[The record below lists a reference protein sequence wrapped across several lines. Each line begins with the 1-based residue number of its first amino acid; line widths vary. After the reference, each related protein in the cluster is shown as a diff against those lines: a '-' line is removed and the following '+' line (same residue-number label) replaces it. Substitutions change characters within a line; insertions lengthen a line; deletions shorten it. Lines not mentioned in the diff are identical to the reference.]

1 MDAYPGSDSGS
12 VSRSDPVPWP
22 APAPAPPAGYLDAV
36 GGQPVLT
43 VARQAYAAALEQSW
57 PDPARLHHGG
67 RRAGL
72 LLDTARASIARFL
85 EVPAAQ
91 CFLGASTAELLHSC
105 IEGMFAARIGA
116 GAPARIVV
124 SEAESLAVLTAA
136 RSCPTAEVV
145 TVPVTVTGAVDL
157 DMLASALA
165 QGAALACVQV
175 ANAEVGTR
183 QPLAD
188 VHRLCAAA
196 GVPLVS
202 DATQVPGHDDI
213 GATGGTEPEWDALVA
228 APRDWGATAG
238 CAVLVLA
245 RGTRWK
251 PAEAPDRG
259 WVGGF
264 PDVAAAAAAG
274 ASAEFIAPY
283 WRAQADEHRA
293 MVDYLRARVQELPG
307 VRAVGDPKD
316 RLPHILTVVVD
327 DAIGEAIV
335 TDLDSRGLA
344 LASGSACTADN
355 KMSSHVLGAM
365 AIATPASLRISLPFG
380 CTWRTIDDLLAALP
394 AVLTEARR

>member
-1 MDAYPGSDSGS
+1 MQGWTAP
-12 VSRSDPVPWP
+12 PPWP
-22 APAPAPPAGYLDAV
+22 APAPDPPAGYLDAV
-36 GGQPVLT
+36 GGQPVLA
-43 VARQAYAAALEQSW
+43 VARQAFAAALEQSW

-72 LLDTARASIARFL
+72 LLDTAKASIARFL
-85 EVPAAQ
+85 GVPVADTY
-91 CFLGASTAELLHSC
+91 LGASAAELLHAC

-116 GAPARIVV
+116 GAPERIIV

-136 RSCPTAEVV
+136 RSCPAAEVV
-145 TVPVTVTGAVDL
+145 TVPVTATGAVDL
-157 DMLASALA
+157 DMLSSALA

-183 QPLAD
+183 QPLAE
-188 VHRLCAAA
+188 VHRLCIEA

-202 DATQVPGHDDI
+202 DATQVAGHDDI
-213 GATGGTEPEWDALVA
+213 AGIGATGAVEPRWDALVA

-238 CAVLVLA
+238 CAVLVLG

-274 ASAEFIAPY
+274 AAAEYVAPY

-293 MVDYLRARVQELPG
+293 MIDHLRAEVAELPG
-307 VRAVGDPKD
+307 VRAVGDPHD

-327 DAIGEAIV
+327 NAIGEAIV

-355 KMSSHVLGAM
+355 RMSSHVLGAM
-365 AIATPASLRISLPFG
+365 AIATPASLRISLPYG
-380 CTWRTIDDLLAALP
+380 CTWQTIDDLLAALP
-394 AVLTEARR
+394 EVLTEARR